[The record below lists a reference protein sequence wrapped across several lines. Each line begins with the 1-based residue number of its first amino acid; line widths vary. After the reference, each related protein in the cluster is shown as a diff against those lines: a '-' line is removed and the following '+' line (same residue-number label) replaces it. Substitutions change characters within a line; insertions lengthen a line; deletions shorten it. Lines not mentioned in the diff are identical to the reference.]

1 MNVRIETGLRS
12 TTVPADRYHQIF
24 SAEGTLVGSRTG
36 FLSGFVRTGCDTDRT
51 CNPFDDPNSLPDFL
65 RALLHDID
73 SVLPE
78 PVEGKIQRID
88 YAGHVLTFRPAV
100 DMGYNHAGWFD
111 GFFLIPDAL
120 FQKIRAACAQLDLN
134 FDPDRAIFDFDSDT
148 LVSLDCDYEN
158 VDPPHF
164 CVSFNGVSPLYDD
177 VRFAGT
183 IPLM

>member
-1 MNVRIETGLRS
+1 MNAHVETGLHS
-12 TTVPADRYHQIF
+12 TVIPAGRYHLIF
-24 SAEGTLVGSRTG
+24 SVEGTLVGTRSQL
-36 FLSGFVRTGCDTDRT
+36 LSGLVPAGCDAHDYSFASLPAFVRT
-51 CNPFDDPNSLPDFL
+51 LY
-65 RALLHDID
+65 ADID

-78 PVEGKIQRID
+78 PVEGEIQRID